1 MRKLSDC
8 HFDFPNTVEFLRKLF
23 LISQTFEIGLWYKSL
38 LVNQFQ
44 ANVSFLLYSLGMSEY
59 LDFLTFSGGLEVKCW
74 GISMNFVGNKAKVWI
89 SKRVLQENKARQI
102 SRKTNISYPLIR
114 TCVTGFRN
122 FSFLE
127 DFAKILEDYTKWI
140 TPWRFL
146 IRRFFFG

>member
-1 MRKLSDC
+1 
-8 HFDFPNTVEFLRKLF
+8 
-23 LISQTFEIGLWYKSL
+23 
-38 LVNQFQ
+38 
-44 ANVSFLLYSLGMSEY
+44 MSEY
-59 LDFLTFSGGLEVKCW
+59 LDFLTFSGGPEMKCW
-74 GISMNFVGNKAKVWI
+74 GISMNFVGNKAKVRI

-140 TPWRFL
+140 TPQKISYSKILFWLGLKVEHLGKTLKEMQPHLRLMVTLFN
-146 IRRFFFG
+146 FFF

>member
-1 MRKLSDC
+1 M
-8 HFDFPNTVEFLRKLF
+8 
-23 LISQTFEIGLWYKSL
+23 
-38 LVNQFQ
+38 
-44 ANVSFLLYSLGMSEY
+44 
-59 LDFLTFSGGLEVKCW
+59 KCW
-74 GISMNFVGNKAKVWI
+74 AISMNFVGNKAKVLI

-140 TPWRFL
+140 TP
-146 IRRFFFG
+146 